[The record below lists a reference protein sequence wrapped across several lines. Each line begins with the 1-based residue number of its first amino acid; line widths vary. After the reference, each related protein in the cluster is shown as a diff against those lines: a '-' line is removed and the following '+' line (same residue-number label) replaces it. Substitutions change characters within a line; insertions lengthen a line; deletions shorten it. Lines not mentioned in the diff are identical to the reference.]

1 MAQNRLFYACQ
12 AVGLGDHGTAK
23 YVEGVQSVGINT
35 TIDFEQ
41 AFELGVITLYDNME
55 GTPSVELTLERNLVS
70 GVHPLWTSMATLTGE
85 KATPTYTVNDHEQ
98 LVAVGSAR
106 PTAVLQVYKETTSYA
121 GSTDNSST
129 PTFYIELSGL
139 YVTNYSI
146 NVGLEGSPTE
156 SMSFVGNDYKWIQS
170 SGSRIASQPANGSSV
185 ASSGVIFRK
194 QDLRTSK
201 AAVGLVPASGCV
213 GGSGLQSVSFSME
226 FGRED
231 IFELGRKTPYFKS
244 ATFPVEVTAEL
255 EFIDTGTQ
263 ESNYMAS
270 YEGGGY
276 GFKSDSNS
284 DITKPLPIALVYGSG
299 DLVLYMGSGRLTGT
313 SRSGG
318 DASGGNATI
327 SYSFQNF
334 NYFHAKGNTHYRH
347 YSKLGS
353 TSSAK

>member
-70 GVHPLWTSMATLTGE
+70 GVHPLWMSMATLASE
-85 KATPTYTVNDHEQ
+85 QANPPYTLNDHEQ
-98 LVAVGSAR
+98 LVSVGSAR

-129 PTFYIELSGL
+129 ATFYIELSGL
-139 YVTNYSI
+139 YVTNYSV

-170 SGSRIASQPANGSSV
+170 GTSRINNPPVNGSSV

-194 QDLRTSK
+194 QDLRTEK
-201 AAVGLVPASGCV
+201 TAVGIVPVSGCV

-244 ATFPVEVTAEL
+244 ATFPIEVTAEL

-263 ESNYMAS
+263 ESNYLSAYDTS
-270 YEGGGY
+270 GY
-276 GFKSDSNS
+276 GFKAGSNA

-334 NYFHAKGNTHYRH
+334 NYFHAKGNGYKH

-353 TSSAK
+353 TTSAK